1 MRTAVAA
8 LAATSLVLALA
19 APAGIDEGPRP
30 LGTARESGPDGVLV
44 IAALSPERVL
54 VADPG
59 TGRRRER
66 ELPGGTLCHGPLL
79 AIGDRVVYVGS
90 RGGRAVALSAPLG
103 RLGRA
108 RSLGPAQLIVPS
120 ADTGRL
126 WLGRWTDADHI
137 AGRLML
143 REVDAGGHV
152 TATAGR
158 RLPRW
163 AWLTAATTGGFL
175 FADDSGLVRR
185 TSRLDRPRVLVRGGW
200 LVAAAADRLASGD
213 YAALAW
219 SPSGRWLYLGGR
231 GDRVLASRGGTERA
245 VRLPIRTRGTVMS
258 IASSANTPGSADR

>member
-1 MRTAVAA
+1 MRTCRRAGAVIEVMRTAVAA

-30 LGTARESGPDGVLV
+30 LGTARERGPDGVLV
-44 IAALSPERVL
+44 IAALSPERML

-59 TGRRRER
+59 TGRTRER

-79 AIGDRVVYVGS
+79 AIGDRVVYLGS

-126 WLGRWTDADHI
+126 WLGRWTDADHL

-163 AWLTAATTGGFL
+163 AWLTPRRPVASCSRTTADSSGGRHDSTGRGFSCAAAGW
-175 FADDSGLVRR
+175 SPPPR
-185 TSRLDRPRVLVRGGW
+185 TASHRAAV
-200 LVAAAADRLASGD
+200 VAAALGSGAVTPASCSSRR
-213 YAALAW
+213 AAF
-219 SPSGRWLYLGGR
+219 
-231 GDRVLASRGGTERA
+231 
-245 VRLPIRTRGTVMS
+245 
-258 IASSANTPGSADR
+258 ASSPAARMRSRRTARGSRSP